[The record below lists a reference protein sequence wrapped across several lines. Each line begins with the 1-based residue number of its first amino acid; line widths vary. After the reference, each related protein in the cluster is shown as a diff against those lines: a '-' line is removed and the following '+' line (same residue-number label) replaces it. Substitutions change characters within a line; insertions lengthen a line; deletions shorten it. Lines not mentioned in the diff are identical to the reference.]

1 MAHLM
6 LFEVIMRKL
15 ITVSELANR
24 GARRGLVPYSVSSIW
39 RLAAAGKF
47 PAPMK
52 LTSGRTVWDLAQVE
66 SWMEAQIGAAK

>member
-1 MAHLM
+1 
-6 LFEVIMRKL
+6 MRRL
-15 ITVSELANR
+15 ATVKQLGNSATR
-24 GARRGLVPYSVSSIW
+24 PGLVPYSVSSIW

-47 PAPMK
+47 PKPLK